1 MRLRSDDIAA
11 LVALALQVAA
21 VVLIYFAGTSPAL
34 YAQLLAVAAMI
45 YSRYASLQARR
56 EAQARNEQRMALLG
70 STLKEFDQHSD
81 DAMTF
86 AQEQFHLVRTYIDQS
101 YEIINNATGKLT
113 GSLTGLKENSV
124 SQMEL
129 LKQLVESLVQAA
141 SGTQQKEQIAGIKRF
156 AQDTESIVGEL
167 IGFMSKVGTASKDTD
182 RNYARVEELMKSIV
196 QFLNNV
202 SEVTKQ
208 TDLLALNAAIEA
220 ARAGEAGR
228 GFAVVADEVRK
239 LAARTNEF
247 NARIRTLLTD
257 IDSHM
262 IEVGGSIRGMAN
274 MDMSVV
280 GRSQDTMG
288 RMWQEMENLNT
299 AATGQSKDISEIS
312 LRVHHLVLDGIVSLQ
327 FDDLVRQLLEQVKNR
342 SGVLEDYIVSLTVKT
357 SGETQDG
364 IQRMSRRIASLAE
377 SMNSAKTRLVILDA
391 KQIQQTNVDSGSV
404 DLF

>member
-1 MRLRSDDIAA
+1 MRLRSDDIAG

-220 ARAGEAGR
+220 ARAG
-228 GFAVVADEVRK
+228 
-239 LAARTNEF
+239 
-247 NARIRTLLTD
+247 
-257 IDSHM
+257 
-262 IEVGGSIRGMAN
+262 
-274 MDMSVV
+274 
-280 GRSQDTMG
+280 
-288 RMWQEMENLNT
+288 
-299 AATGQSKDISEIS
+299 
-312 LRVHHLVLDGIVSLQ
+312 
-327 FDDLVRQLLEQVKNR
+327 
-342 SGVLEDYIVSLTVKT
+342 
-357 SGETQDG
+357 
-364 IQRMSRRIASLAE
+364 
-377 SMNSAKTRLVILDA
+377 
-391 KQIQQTNVDSGSV
+391 
-404 DLF
+404 